1 MKTAIVHEWLTTF
14 AGSEKVVEE
23 IYEVFPSP
31 IYTLFMDKKMVSQ
44 SRLSGAEI
52 HTSSLQ
58 RFPMITKIY
67 RKLLAL
73 FPRKIEE
80 FDLRGYDV
88 VISSS
93 HSVAKGALTDSN
105 QLHISYIHTPVRYAW
120 DLYFRYLEEAGL
132 NRGIKRR
139 YAERVLHEIRKW
151 DVISANRVDYFVANS
166 KNIARRVNKIYRR
179 EAEVIYPPVN
189 VQEFA
194 LKETKDNYY
203 LAASRLVA
211 YKKID
216 LIAEAFSRM
225 PDKRLVIVGDG
236 PDMKKIRK
244 IAAGHPN
251 IELLGY
257 RPFPELRDHM
267 QNAKGFVFAADED
280 FGIMPVE
287 AQACGTPVIAY
298 GAGGA
303 LETVVQGATGLFFD
317 TQTPESIIDTV
328 GKFEKA
334 GDKWDAK
341 KIRKH
346 AEKFSTAVFQK
357 NMREFVEKKYAE
369 FSAKRG
375 G

>member
-31 IYTLFMDKKMVSQ
+31 IYTLFTDKQMVAN

-58 RFPMITKIY
+58 RVPMITKLY

-93 HSVAKGALTDSN
+93 HSVAKGVLTDSN
-105 QLHISYIHTPVRYAW
+105 QLHICYIHTPVRYAW

-132 NRGIKRR
+132 KRGIKRS
-139 YAERVLHEIRKW
+139 YAEKVLHELRKW
-151 DVISANRVDYFVANS
+151 DIISANRVDYFIANS

-189 VQEFA
+189 VHEFT
-194 LKETKDNYY
+194 LKEKKDNYY
-203 LAASRLVA
+203 LAASRFVA

-216 LIAEAFSRM
+216 LIVKAFTRM
-225 PDKRLVIVGDG
+225 PDKRLAVIGDG
-236 PDMKKIRK
+236 PDMKKIKK
-244 IAAGHPN
+244 IAAGHSN

-267 QNAKGFVFAADED
+267 QNAKGFLFAADED

-303 LETVVQGATGLFFD
+303 LETVVDGATGLFFNE
-317 TQTPESIIDTV
+317 QTPECIIDAV
-328 GKFEKA
+328 ERFEKNT
-334 GDKWDAK
+334 DRRDPK

-346 AEKFSTAVFQK
+346 AEKFSTEVFRK
-357 NMREFVEKKYAE
+357 SMKEFVEKKYGE
-369 FSAKRG
+369 FSSKHG
-375 G
+375 F